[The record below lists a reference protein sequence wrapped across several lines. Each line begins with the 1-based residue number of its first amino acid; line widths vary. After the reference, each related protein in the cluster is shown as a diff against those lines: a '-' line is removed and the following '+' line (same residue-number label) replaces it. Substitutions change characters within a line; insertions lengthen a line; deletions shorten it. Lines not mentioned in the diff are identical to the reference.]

1 MNNPEMQASL
11 NLLRYKMLMQIAG
24 GKDTISYMDVNEV
37 LLVGGMPVITPEE
50 INAKEL
56 QIIRAEV
63 KRQMDE
69 MDPLDFD

>member
-37 LLVGGMPVITPEE
+37 LLVGGMPIITPDE

-56 QIIRAEV
+56 RIIRAEV